1 MEKGILISVD
11 GVEGSGRT
19 LHVEALKKWLEDMG
33 YGVST
38 VGIQM
43 SGLMGKS
50 LTEVKRNIVFQRFTL
65 FLAYSTDLADQAE
78 NVVKPAIRSGFIVIA
93 DGYLNTLKSWALT
106 RKLEETW
113 VDEVLSIMP
122 RADVSISLISPP
134 SVIVKRIIKKR
145 GFLDPLT
152 SAVDLCINEDLFHS
166 FKRYVHNFQ
175 NNLATLTQ
183 RSGGMTFKTD
193 KSFQQTNKEITSYIE
208 GFLKR

>member
-1 MEKGILISVD
+1 VD

-113 VDEVLSIMP
+113 VDGVLSIMP

-193 KSFQQTNKEITSYIE
+193 QSFQQTNKEITSYIE